1 MEKKDYFDKAADMSK
16 NANVKAQPIVIG
28 NGTIIIGDI
37 FSTGIVEI
45 QGEVKGNVNT
55 TEDLEVSGKIEG
67 DIKGKNIMLN
77 KASIKGRIDAEND
90 VEMKECT
97 ILGDVHAASI
107 ILDSRMKG
115 TLYAKEK
122 VELDSGAILIGDID
136 TKKVA
141 VDMGAKVK
149 GSITSKEIN
158 VKDDEFDFEVNP
170 PRDLGA
176 PKKENSSFFNNDVPE
191 KNGENKLSGT
201 VTDDGKEN
209 KDKGVIK

>member
-1 MEKKDYFDKAADMSK
+1 MEKKDYFGKAADLGI

-28 NGTIIIGDI
+28 TGTTIIGDI

-90 VEMKECT
+90 VEMKECS
-97 ILGDVHAASI
+97 ILGDVHAGNI

-149 GSITSKEIN
+149 GSIISKEIN
-158 VKDDEFDFEVNP
+158 IKEDEFDFEVNP

-176 PKKENSSFFNNDVPE
+176 TKKENSSVFNSDVAE
-191 KNGENKLSGT
+191 KNDEKKFSGT

-209 KDKGVIK
+209 KDKDVIK

>member
-1 MEKKDYFDKAADMSK
+1 M
-16 NANVKAQPIVIG
+16 G
-28 NGTIIIGDI
+28 NGTTIIGDI

-67 DIKGKNIMLN
+67 DIKGKNILLN

-90 VEMKECT
+90 AEMKECT
-97 ILGDVHAASI
+97 ILGDVHASNI
-107 ILDSRMKG
+107 ILDSRLKG

-141 VDMGAKVK
+141 IDMGARVK
-149 GSITSKEIN
+149 GSIISKEIN
-158 VKDDEFDFEVNP
+158 VKEDEFDFEVSP
-170 PRDLGA
+170 PRDLRA
-176 PKKENSSFFNNDVPE
+176 PTMENSAAFNSNVTE
-191 KNGENKLSGT
+191 KNDENKISGT

-209 KDKGVIK
+209 KDKDIIK

>member
-122 VELDSGAILIGDID
+122 VELDSGAILIGD
-136 TKKVA
+136 
-141 VDMGAKVK
+141 MGAKVK